1 MQINRTSNNV
11 PLTDEEREEIKI
23 AAAKEGIPMATF
35 MRWASLKAARKD
47 VYKNE
52 LADAADLAAERLGLT
67 TTAYTRMALIERMAR
82 DGIHPEQPK
91 VD

>member
-1 MQINRTSNNV
+1 MQKEIRLKCSNEV
-11 PLTDEEREEIKI
+11 
-23 AAAKEGIPMATF
+23 
-35 MRWASLKAARKD
+35 
-47 VYKNE
+47 
-52 LADAADLAAERLGLT
+52 ADAADLAAERLGLT

>member
-1 MQINRTSNNV
+1 MQREIRLKCSNEV
-11 PLTDEEREEIKI
+11 
-23 AAAKEGIPMATF
+23 
-35 MRWASLKAARKD
+35 
-47 VYKNE
+47 
-52 LADAADLAAERLGLT
+52 ADAADLVAERLGLT

>member
-1 MQINRTSNNV
+1 MQREIRLKCSNEV
-11 PLTDEEREEIKI
+11 
-23 AAAKEGIPMATF
+23 
-35 MRWASLKAARKD
+35 
-47 VYKNE
+47 
-52 LADAADLAAERLGLT
+52 ADAADLAAKRLGLT